1 MIAHD
6 AFSSLVN
13 LSDSILVAR
22 HLVDEEFL
30 AFLVSFTAVSPYNY
44 MSCLRRYLLN
54 YYTVLFSLVI
64 LSSSPSYH
72 PFLVE
77 SNITD
82 AYGNLVITSRHAPVK
97 YHLPPIPHPVAFQL
111 DHPHHLHPR
120 YFFHGLD
127 WQLGLVVK

>member
-30 AFLVSFTAVSPYNY
+30 AFLVSFTAVSCCNFFLSP
-44 MSCLRRYLLN
+44 
-54 YYTVLFSLVI
+54 TVTPTEPFYCSRCSL
-64 LSSSPSYH
+64 SNP
-72 PFLVE
+72 LVVT

-82 AYGNLVITSRHAPVK
+82 AYGNSVITSRHAPLEH
-97 YHLPPIPHPVAFQL
+97 HLPPIPHPVAVQL
-111 DHPHHLHPR
+111 DHPHHLHLR